1 MSWQPATSHQVDDH
15 VYTRPAISVAW
26 RSTSRLSAEAIGQ
39 NLFDAAPA
47 EFAAAAIAAAGDAGP
62 GSVDIQPAWR
72 F

>member
-1 MSWQPATSHQVDDH
+1 MSWQPATSHRVDDH
-15 VYTRPAISVAW
+15 AYRRAAISAEW
-26 RSTSRLSAEAIGQ
+26 RSTSRLSAQAIGQ
-39 NLFDAAPA
+39 HLFDAAPA